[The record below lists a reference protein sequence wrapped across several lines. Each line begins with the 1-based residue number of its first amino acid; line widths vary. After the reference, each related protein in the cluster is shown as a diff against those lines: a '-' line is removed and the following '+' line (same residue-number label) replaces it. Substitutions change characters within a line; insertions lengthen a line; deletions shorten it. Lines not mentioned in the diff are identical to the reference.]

1 MKKNMAVTP
10 CDPELYAKAKRYADR
25 VYGKTTSAY
34 KSMAIVKKY
43 KQLGGTYPPKKKKST
58 KEGVTRWLQE
68 KWIMVQPYVKS
79 GKIVKC
85 GSSQRRQHACRPS
98 VRITPKTPM
107 TVQEALKAHG
117 KRKVRKLASIKKSN
131 PKARVMWKDARVS
144 DHFL

>member
-1 MKKNMAVTP
+1 MAVNP

-43 KQLGGTYPPKKKKST
+43 KQLGGTYPPKNKQAKDDGT
-58 KEGVTRWLQE
+58 TRWLRE
-68 KWIMVQPYVKS
+68 KWIMVHPFVTT
-79 GKIVKC
+79 GEVVKC

-107 TVQEALKAHG
+107 TVQEAVKLHG
-117 KRKVRKLASIKKSN
+117 KRKVVKLASIKKKN
-131 PKARVMWKDARVS
+131 PKARVLWKDARVS
-144 DHFL
+144 NYLL